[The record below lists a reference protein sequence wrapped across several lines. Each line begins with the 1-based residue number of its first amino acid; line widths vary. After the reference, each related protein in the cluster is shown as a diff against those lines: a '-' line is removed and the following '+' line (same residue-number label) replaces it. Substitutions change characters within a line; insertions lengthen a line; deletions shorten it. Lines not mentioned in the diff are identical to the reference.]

1 MVASEFEVSTDR
13 DRIDVAM
20 VHEFLRTSYW
30 AQGRSRETVE
40 QTLKHSL
47 CFGGYLSGQQ
57 VAFGRVVTDRAVFGY
72 LADIFVLPDFR
83 GRGFGKA
90 LVGAMIEHPDVR
102 NLQIMLLRTRDAH
115 GLYESVG
122 FRPLP
127 RPEEMMSRHFTA

>member
-1 MVASEFEVSTDR
+1 MAAADFEVSTDPG
-13 DRIDVAM
+13 RIDVAM

-57 VAFGRVVTDRAVFGY
+57 IAFGRVVTDRAVFGY

-83 GRGFGKA
+83 GRGFGSA
-90 LVGAMIEHPDVR
+90 LVQAMLAHPDVR
-102 NLQIMLLRTRDAH
+102 NLQIVLLRTRDAH

-122 FRPLP
+122 FQPLP
-127 RPEEMMSRHFTA
+127 RPEEMMARYSTT